1 MGVIDI
7 YLCFGKSNLQ
17 GLLCK
22 CLLKSNHYIN
32 FGTKNILME
41 HIKSMGIK
49 GWKWMIVIK
58 YWNQSDSHA

>member
-22 CLLKSNHYIN
+22 YLLKPKHYIN
-32 FGTKNILME
+32 FGTKKYTYGTHKIYGN
-41 HIKSMGIK
+41 K
-49 GWKWMIVIK
+49 GLK
-58 YWNQSDSHA
+58 

>member
-22 CLLKSNHYIN
+22 YLLKSNHYIH
-32 FGTKNILME
+32 FEMKKYTYGTHKIYGNKGLKMNDSNKVL
-41 HIKSMGIK
+41 KSE
-49 GWKWMIVIK
+49 
-58 YWNQSDSHA
+58 

>member
-22 CLLKSNHYIN
+22 YLLKSNHYIN

-49 GWKWMIVIK
+49 G
-58 YWNQSDSHA
+58 